1 MQEPGLFDWGSIF
14 AGCGWVHAT
23 GITPAISPGARSM
36 WTGALDAATSL
47 GLPISFDLN
56 HRPQLGPLDELW
68 GWVRPYVGQFRMI
81 ILSVGNLEGLAEL
94 EGYEG
99 TIPAGDLA
107 ENDDSSYRDAMR
119 FFHKKWGGPAV
130 AVCFKRR
137 GGDNVQRR
145 WAAIVNDSGLVSSQD
160 EPVWHVPKEET
171 GGGSAWASGF
181 LYGLLEGGDAY
192 ADPRSAALRGT
203 LRSADVL
210 SALCQESVG
219 DHSTVRL
226 PGARPAPCPLP
237 PLVCVRS
244 VCSGASGFNS
254 SCDVGLRAVR
264 ACGRR
269 VRGDD
274 ERLPAG
280 DGGVRGRADRGRHP
294 GGAAL
299 SGAQAVA
306 K

>member
-1 MQEPGLFDWGSIF
+1 M
-14 AGCGWVHAT
+14 HAT

-94 EGYEG
+94 EGYDG

-192 ADPRSAALRGT
+192 ADPRTAALRGT

-226 PGARPAPCPLP
+226 PGAQPLP
-237 PLVCVRS
+237 PLPALVYCVRS
-244 VCSGASGFNS
+244 VVRSCGFAVCCLRVTRAES
-254 SCDVGLRAVR
+254 RCDG
-264 ACGRR
+264 GR

-274 ERLPAG
+274 ERLPTG
-280 DGGVRGRADRGRHP
+280 HGGVRGRADGGRHP

-299 SGAQAVA
+299 GGAQAVA
-306 K
+306 GEK